1 MLNTILENKV
11 VVCNYVLDIIHS
23 QACKMIPDD
32 TKLAKSNKAAI
43 SQLPRLQA
51 SRYSQFTCTY
61 KKWSET
67 CQQKIAHPTES
78 PGVLLLS
85 LSRLQSVETRPL
97 I

>member
-43 SQLPRLQA
+43 SQLGVA
-51 SRYSQFTCTY
+51 SRYSQARNILMSAY
-61 KKWSET
+61 L
-67 CQQKIAHPTES
+67 QKAL
-78 PGVLLLS
+78 VL
-85 LSRLQSVETRPL
+85 
-97 I
+97 

>member
-43 SQLPRLQA
+43 SQLDVARA
-51 SRYSQFTCTY
+51 DT
-61 KKWSET
+61 
-67 CQQKIAHPTES
+67 
-78 PGVLLLS
+78 
-85 LSRLQSVETRPL
+85 QSK
-97 I
+97 